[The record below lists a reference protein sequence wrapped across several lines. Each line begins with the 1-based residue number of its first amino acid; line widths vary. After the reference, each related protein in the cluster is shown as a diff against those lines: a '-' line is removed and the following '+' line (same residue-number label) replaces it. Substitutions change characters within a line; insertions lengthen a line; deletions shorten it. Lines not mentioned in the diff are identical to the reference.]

1 MAQHKQLTWT
11 ELRVGLFVLAALAF
25 LVVVIIYVTGPSAIG
40 PKYRLHAYLPEVDGL
55 TVGAPVRLDGVEV
68 GNVERI
74 DVAVPK
80 PGEVISK
87 ERSIRVDMRIQKS
100 FQDYI
105 RTDSSAGLIT
115 EGLLGNRY
123 VEIDRGF
130 VGRQLE
136 NEEEIPGR
144 EEKALKAVVERSAD
158 LMTNLSSITEQAS
171 AVLDDIRKGRGSL
184 GKFMVDEEAYRH
196 LDSSLGNLDT
206 MLTNVAAGKG
216 SLGKLM
222 VSDEMYDHVN
232 SAAGRLDNVLE
243 AVQTKQGTLGKL
255 VYESAIHDSA
265 MKLLDNGNGLVADV
279 RGGKGTL
286 GKLATDD
293 SLFVQYRQVGEN
305 LSSAT
310 AKMNSNETT
319 AGRFFTD
326 PKFYDN
332 FTGLAGDMR
341 LLVGDFRKD
350 PKKFL
355 HVKFAIFYWLPISDF
370 TTENTEKEFGG
381 PDS

>member
-25 LVVVIIYVTGPSAIG
+25 LVVVIFYVTGPSALG

-80 PGEVISK
+80 PGEAITK

-171 AVLDDIRKGRGSL
+171 AVLDDIIKGRGSL
-184 GKFMVDEEAYRH
+184 GKFMGDETAYRH
-196 LDSSLGNLDT
+196 LNNSLENLDHILPT
-206 MLTNVAAGKG
+206 VSPGNRTPHTT
-216 SLGKLM
+216 SL
-222 VSDEMYDHVN
+222 
-232 SAAGRLDNVLE
+232 
-243 AVQTKQGTLGKL
+243 
-255 VYESAIHDSA
+255 
-265 MKLLDNGNGLVADV
+265 
-279 RGGKGTL
+279 
-286 GKLATDD
+286 
-293 SLFVQYRQVGEN
+293 
-305 LSSAT
+305 T
-310 AKMNSNETT
+310 AKYYLT
-319 AGRFFTD
+319 
-326 PKFYDN
+326 P
-332 FTGLAGDMR
+332 
-341 LLVGDFRKD
+341 
-350 PKKFL
+350 
-355 HVKFAIFYWLPISDF
+355 
-370 TTENTEKEFGG
+370 
-381 PDS
+381 